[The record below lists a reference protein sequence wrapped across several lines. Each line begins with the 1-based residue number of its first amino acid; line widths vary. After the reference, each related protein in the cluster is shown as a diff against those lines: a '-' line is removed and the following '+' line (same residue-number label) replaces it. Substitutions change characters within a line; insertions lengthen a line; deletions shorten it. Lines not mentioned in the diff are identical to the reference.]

1 MKTIV
6 AALGAGLIAA
16 ALLGN
21 PAEARSFSS
30 GYSGSCANGARA
42 EIRHDRMR
50 LWERRAE
57 LRQDRRHMRH
67 LRARLHRD
75 IYAGSSMDAAR
86 DLRAMRLAHR
96 EMRMDRRDLRH
107 ARRELRQD
115 RLGY

>member
-1 MKTIV
+1 
-6 AALGAGLIAA
+6 
-16 ALLGN
+16 
-21 PAEARSFSS
+21 
-30 GYSGSCANGARA
+30 
-42 EIRHDRMR
+42 
-50 LWERRAE
+50 
-57 LRQDRRHMRH
+57 MRH